1 MCQQI
6 IRLFKIELIS
16 GPRKF
21 KRIRFIFMTSCNSN
35 HLKIGLH
42 ISIATSASDLA
53 YLIPRHVHVIV
64 HTERTQSHII
74 LILNL
79 KMIYRSFKRLVRD
92 NFPPTWKQRDELMNW
107 DLV

>member
-6 IRLFKIELIS
+6 IRLFEIELIS
-16 GPRKF
+16 GQRRF
-21 KRIRFIFMTSCNSN
+21 KRIHIIFIISCNSN

-42 ISIATSASDLA
+42 ISIATSASDSA
-53 YLIPRHVHVIV
+53 HMIPRHVHVIV
-64 HTERTQSHII
+64 YTERTQSHVI

-79 KMIYRSFKRLVRD
+79 KMIYRCFKRLVRD